1 MYKIGLPRRRQSRD
15 TEWDRR
21 RKALLAEAK
30 TLIRNGERRIA
41 ELDRRRLRYVKASSF
56 TGFAPRGRFD
66 DIRSI
71 APSLGY
77 AGPPGMSTAG
87 ESLAT
92 QLPGMST
99 AGQSLATQFPAT
111 PPTRTH
117 ASLEDEPVEQATP
130 ARAPAAAGA
139 YDGPTPKFPTH
150 REYTK
155 TERDVLKLIGIDR
168 YDVAIRFLHPDGEV
182 KDHPGGLAYAERT
195 RAFKEFEEGKR
206 A

>member
-1 MYKIGLPRRRQSRD
+1 MYKIGLPRRQPREP
-15 TEWDRR
+15 EWDRR
-21 RKALLAEAK
+21 RKALLAEAQ
-30 TLIRNGERRIA
+30 TRIRNGERRIA
-41 ELDRRRLRYVKASSF
+41 ELDRRRLRYVNASSF

-155 TERDVLKLIGIDR
+155 TERDVYKLHSIGR
-168 YDVAIRFLHPDGEV
+168 SDVVRLFLLPSG
-182 KDHPGGLAYAERT
+182 KINNRPGSKAYAARD
-195 RAFKEFEEGKR
+195 AALKEYEEAKR